1 MNRYNIQAKR
11 KNSEEWSEWTEVDE
25 YGRALDHMERVK
37 ELGYDADLKVSSA
50 VRKLWDILGEN
61 ETELTDKILDAGFCL
76 RDIAVSNTLDNLRD
90 VVHRNAVFPENDEES
105 PYISLDTFDK
115 IIQAKL
121 RRVGINEE

>member
-50 VRKLWDILGEN
+50 VAKLWELLNND
-61 ETELTDKILDAGFCL
+61 TELTDKILDAGFCL
-76 RDIAVSNTLDNLRD
+76 RDIAVSNTLDNIRD
-90 VVHRNAVFPENDEES
+90 VVHRKAVYPENDEES